1 MFIAEKKVRLLD
13 EAADRIKSYI
23 EDHRLQPGMRLP
35 SERDLVKQLSL
46 GRTSIR
52 EGLRYLEM
60 LGLIE
65 IQAGKGIYLKDNKE
79 NSLNN
84 TFNSWFTLHKGTV
97 RELIELREAIET
109 HSAFLAAMR
118 ASARDI
124 LDMERA
130 VSIMQVATEQNDAA
144 RFVEA
149 DTNFH
154 DAIARAS
161 GNNLLRRVLGSIA
174 QEIITF
180 RMAAANYGP
189 EMLQRSLTDHTRILK
204 AIVSREPSQ
213 ALQSMREH
221 IVRTPM
227 DFNLL
232 DGHSDRMEQS

>member
-1 MFIAEKKVRLLD
+1 MFLAEKKVRLLD

-23 EDHRLQPGMRLP
+23 EDHQLQPGMRLP

-65 IQAGKGIYLKDNKE
+65 IKAGKGIYLKDHKE
-79 NSLNN
+79 SSLNK
-84 TFNSWFTLHKGTV
+84 TINSWFTVHEGTV

-118 ASARDI
+118 ASAMDI
-124 LDMERA
+124 IEMEQA
-130 VSIMQVATEQNDAA
+130 VSIMRVAAEQNDVA
-144 RFVEA
+144 RFVQA

-161 GNNLLRRVLGSIA
+161 GNSLLRRVLGSIA

-180 RMAAANYGP
+180 RMAAAYFGA
-189 EMLQRSLTDHTRILK
+189 EMLQRSLTDHAQILK
-204 AIVSREPSQ
+204 AIVAREPSQ
-213 ALQSMREH
+213 ALQAMREH

-232 DGHSDRMEQS
+232 VGLNER